1 MTNFKGQYHYANGK
15 RKTSV
20 SRVRLYKGTGE
31 IVVNGKSIKEWADT
45 DEQIQKIVGPLILT
59 GTRKDFDISITVI
72 GSGTNAQ
79 AEAIRHGIAKALIVF
94 NPELRTTLKPAGYL
108 SRDARKKE
116 RKKFGLKKARKSP
129 QFSKR

>member
-15 RKTSV
+15 RKTAV

-31 IVVNGKSIKEWADT
+31 IVINGKAIKEWADT
-45 DEQIQKIVGPLILT
+45 DEQVQKIMAPLVLT
-59 GTRKDFDISITVI
+59 GTKGEFNISITVI
-72 GSGTNAQ
+72 GSGPNAQ
-79 AEAIRHGIAKALIVF
+79 AEAIRHGISKALIVF
-94 NPELRTTLKPAGYL
+94 NPELRATLKPAGYL
-108 SRDARKKE
+108 SRDARSKE